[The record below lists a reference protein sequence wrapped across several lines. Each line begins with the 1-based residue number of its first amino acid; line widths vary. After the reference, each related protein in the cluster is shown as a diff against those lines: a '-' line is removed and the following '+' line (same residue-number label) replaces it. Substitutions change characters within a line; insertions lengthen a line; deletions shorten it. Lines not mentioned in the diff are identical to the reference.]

1 MLPRAGRYEV
11 RISYTA
17 NPNRASNVP
26 VTIAAADGDA
36 TRLVNQRQAPPID
49 GSWISLGAHTFKAG
63 KAVVTI
69 SNRDT
74 DGHVIADAVQ
84 FLSAE

>member
-1 MLPRAGRYEV
+1 M
-11 RISYTA
+11 
-17 NPNRASNVP
+17 
-26 VTIAAADGDA
+26 
-36 TRLVNQRQAPPID
+36 
-49 GSWISLGAHTFKAG
+49 SLGAHTFKAG